1 MQIERAQDHLLFPA
15 SSGGPLTRSAVTDR
29 VRRAVQAA
37 RGKCA
42 SLTRKRVSP
51 HTFRHTTAMHLLQS
65 GDRPPRFVGW
75 SSAGESDDREKTP
88 VPASQNGF
96 AECSS
101 SASLR
106 GETGEAVG
114 GDTHQLRDGGDVP
127 IRVGNLHVPDISRD
141 GISHMIKSILLLAA
155 QQRPADEGVAQILDS
170 VTNEYVVGMSGF

>member
-1 MQIERAQDHLLFPA
+1 MVGDARQHFPQIGFGVETVEL
-15 SSGGPLTRSAVTDR
+15 
-29 VRRAVQAA
+29 RRTNQAA
-37 RGKCA
+37 DRRGA
-42 SLTRKRVSP
+42 
-51 HTFRHTTAMHLLQS
+51 
-65 GDRPPRFVGW
+65 
-75 SSAGESDDREKTP
+75 
-88 VPASQNGF
+88 F

-155 QQRPADEGVAQILDS
+155 QQRPADEGVAPVSANLRVS
-170 VTNEYVVGMSGF
+170 HYGRF